1 MTNPIP
7 VQIFENQLPQ
17 MQATLREIVELD
29 SPSTNKPSLDRITV
43 VILMVGFYYF
53 AILIQYML

>member
-17 MQATLREIVELD
+17 MQATLREIVELE
-29 SPSTNKPSLDRITV
+29 SPSTNKPSLDRLGKRLV
-43 VILMVGFYYF
+43 E
-53 AILIQYML
+53 MLRF